1 VPSSLLHVDEDHYK
15 RINDEL
21 GHEAGDT
28 VLTGIVDVIRSRSRK
43 TDQLFRMG
51 GEEFV
56 LLLPETAESD
66 AVAIADD
73 IRQAIAAAT
82 LIGGHSVTASIGV
95 GVAEPQDSVESWIK
109 GTDAAM
115 YVAKES
121 GRNRVA
127 RRAARPV

>member
-1 VPSSLLHVDEDHYK
+1 
-15 RINDEL
+15 
-21 GHEAGDT
+21 
-28 VLTGIVDVIRSRSRK
+28 VLKGIVDVIRSRSRK

-56 LLLPETAESD
+56 LLLPETSEAD

-73 IRQAIAAAT
+73 IRQAIATAT
-82 LIGGHSVTASIGV
+82 LISGHPVTASIGV

-127 RRAARPV
+127 RRPARAV